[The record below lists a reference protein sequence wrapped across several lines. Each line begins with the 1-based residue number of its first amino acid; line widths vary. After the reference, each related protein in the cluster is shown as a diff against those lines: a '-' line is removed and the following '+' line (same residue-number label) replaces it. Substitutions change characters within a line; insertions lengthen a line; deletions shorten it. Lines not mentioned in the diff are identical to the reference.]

1 MAHTLE
7 EHGFGVVGFLRSLG
21 RQRQTLVVLLLALEA
36 LLVMGSVVIA
46 PFQHDKS
53 DNNNVRSTSS
63 KSKLHRLTHEQR
75 HREVHID
82 RVVVHLTR
90 RAGIPTGVVPHKR
103 QLVLA
108 RTHRFKLL
116 NRGIAKL
123 SVSLGGGL
131 DKIRVVCSYKTP
143 LAFDNDGTGASD
155 AIPVE
160 KTLLSKR
167 VFVGKSCSGMVIR
180 HRNARSIAATGGS
193 DVNIGTV
200 G

>member
-1 MAHTLE
+1 MAHPLE
-7 EHGFGVVGFLRSLG
+7 EHGFCAVGLLRGLG

-46 PFQHDKS
+46 LFKHDDR
-53 DNNNVRSTSS
+53 DNNDVRNTSS
-63 KSKLHRLTHEQR
+63 KSKLHRLTHERR

-82 RVVVHLTR
+82 KVVVHLTR

-108 RTHRFKLL
+108 RTHRFKLA

-123 SVSLGGGL
+123 SISLSGGL
-131 DKIRVVCSYKTP
+131 DKIGVVCSYKTP
-143 LAFDNDGTGASD
+143 LAFDNDGTRASD
-155 AIPVE
+155 AIPIE

-180 HRNARSIAATGGS
+180 HRNTRSIAPTSGS